1 MAPRGPSAGHC
12 HRRCSSSQ
20 GEQAPFPLKDPSLNP
35 HNPCI
40 FPQFPSSFSTSTFH
54 HRKSSSS
61 FRNTTPAQVQAI
73 RHSFAAVFSEMR
85 SPTARPNYD
94 LVLSEFVVIFFLGA
108 LLFFFFFSIYAFGR
122 MYEELH
128 DDEEEAQHED

>member
-1 MAPRGPSAGHC
+1 
-12 HRRCSSSQ
+12 
-20 GEQAPFPLKDPSLNP
+20 
-35 HNPCI
+35 
-40 FPQFPSSFSTSTFH
+40 
-54 HRKSSSS
+54 
-61 FRNTTPAQVQAI
+61 
-73 RHSFAAVFSEMR
+73 MR

-128 DDEEEAQHED
+128 DDEEAAQHED